1 MIRLLIILLIST
13 FHLESKSQVSR
24 DLNQKEQSKIEA
36 GVGAIFAST
45 PDFLGSPENTT
56 RFIPFPWFI
65 YRGRFLR
72 SDNEG
77 TRARLKSSTSYEL
90 GLSGGGN
97 LPVNSNEN
105 EARAGLPD
113 LDFLIGLGP
122 SLIFR
127 IIKENS
133 KQQLNFRLGLR
144 QNFSTD
150 FESRFRSEGLVLE
163 PSLQYWRK
171 LKGLDQVT
179 LFSSLSARI
188 GNESYNDFFYEVT
201 PEFSNASRNAFD
213 AQAGLSDIAFRI
225 GLSYQL
231 NQKVQLFMGG
241 SINDLSLAKNR
252 NSPLVFRTTNFGGV
266 VGFTWLFYE
275 RGSVIQ

>member
-1 MIRLLIILLIST
+1 MALSFKYYLIFLSATVLY
-13 FHLESKSQVSR
+13 FEVKSQVSR

-65 YRGRFLR
+65 YRGRFFR
-72 SDNEG
+72 SDDEG

-90 GLSGGGN
+90 SLSGGGN
-97 LPVNSNEN
+97 LPVDSNEN
-105 EARAGLPD
+105 EARLGLPD

-144 QNFSTD
+144 QNLSTD

-163 PSLQYWRK
+163 PSLQYWRR
-171 LKGLDQVT
+171 LESLDQVT
-179 LFSSLSARI
+179 FFSSLSARI
-188 GNESYNDFFYEVT
+188 GDCLLYT
-201 PEFSNASRNAFD
+201 
-213 AQAGLSDIAFRI
+213 
-225 GLSYQL
+225 
-231 NQKVQLFMGG
+231 
-241 SINDLSLAKNR
+241 
-252 NSPLVFRTTNFGGV
+252 SPSPRD
-266 VGFTWLFYE
+266 
-275 RGSVIQ
+275 RG